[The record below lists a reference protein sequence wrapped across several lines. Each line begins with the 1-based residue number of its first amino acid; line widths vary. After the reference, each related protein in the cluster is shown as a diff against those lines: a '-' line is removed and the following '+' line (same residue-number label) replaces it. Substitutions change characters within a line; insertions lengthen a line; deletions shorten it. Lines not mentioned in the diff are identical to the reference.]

1 MPLALLP
8 LVISQLAAFAAE
20 LPALVTRAGDW
31 LGEVQPHLVEQLQA
45 LNPIDA
51 AKRAATAV
59 GAEGV
64 FKTVTLAAGI
74 FGQGV
79 SAVLFFA
86 SILLITPLAAF
97 YFIRDRKII
106 GGELTDTLPPRIR
119 HRSLQVFSDLDSVL
133 GEFMHG
139 QITVMAVMAI
149 IYTLILKLAGLQFA
163 LTIGIISGALVFIPY
178 VGFLIGLLL
187 ATVAGLGQ
195 FDSWADFILIWV
207 LMGIGTTLE
216 SLLITPYLVGER
228 IGLHPLAVLL
238 ALFIMGELL
247 GFVGVLA
254 ALPLAA
260 VFLVLCRHLRRHYIN
275 SDFYAKM

>member
-1 MPLALLP
+1 
-8 LVISQLAAFAAE
+8 
-20 LPALVTRAGDW
+20 
-31 LGEVQPHLVEQLQA
+31 
-45 LNPIDA
+45 
-51 AKRAATAV
+51 
-59 GAEGV
+59 
-64 FKTVTLAAGI
+64 
-74 FGQGV
+74 
-79 SAVLFFA
+79 
-86 SILLITPLAAF
+86 
-97 YFIRDRKII
+97 
-106 GGELTDTLPPRIR
+106 
-119 HRSLQVFSDLDSVL
+119 
-133 GEFMHG
+133 MHG

>member
-1 MPLALLP
+1 M
-8 LVISQLAAFAAE
+8 
-20 LPALVTRAGDW
+20 
-31 LGEVQPHLVEQLQA
+31 EQLQA

-149 IYTLILKLAGLQFA
+149 IYTLILKTGRFA
-163 LTIGIISGALVFIPY
+163 VCFNHWYYQRRFGFYPLCRIFNWPA
-178 VGFLIGLLL
+178 VG
-187 ATVAGLGQ
+187 
-195 FDSWADFILIWV
+195 DRC
-207 LMGIGTTLE
+207 
-216 SLLITPYLVGER
+216 R
-228 IGLHPLAVLL
+228 IGA
-238 ALFIMGELL
+238 I
-247 GFVGVLA
+247 
-254 ALPLAA
+254 
-260 VFLVLCRHLRRHYIN
+260 
-275 SDFYAKM
+275 

>member
-1 MPLALLP
+1 
-8 LVISQLAAFAAE
+8 
-20 LPALVTRAGDW
+20 
-31 LGEVQPHLVEQLQA
+31 
-45 LNPIDA
+45 
-51 AKRAATAV
+51 
-59 GAEGV
+59 
-64 FKTVTLAAGI
+64 
-74 FGQGV
+74 
-79 SAVLFFA
+79 
-86 SILLITPLAAF
+86 
-97 YFIRDRKII
+97 
-106 GGELTDTLPPRIR
+106 
-119 HRSLQVFSDLDSVL
+119 
-133 GEFMHG
+133 MHG

-238 ALFIMGELL
+238 ALFIMEELL
-247 GFVGVLA
+247 GFVGA
-254 ALPLAA
+254 LAA